1 MTRRTLLAWIG
12 LTLASVGLTGMPVSG
27 TGQATPASTGVVR
40 EVIMSGNPEAA
51 PGQILELVR
60 YTIPAGLTLP
70 AHTHPGMQVATIESG
85 TLHYTV
91 LEGEVPLTRA
101 AVNATP
107 QPAESITASS
117 GEVAIGPGDSFVEA
131 EGIVHFGRNAGPEPV
146 VILVASLLTEGQ
158 PPAHL
163 VPMDATP
170 AA

>member
-1 MTRRTLLAWIG
+1 MA
-12 LTLASVGLTGMPVSG
+12 VS
-27 TGQATPASTGVVR
+27 GQATPAAGGVVR
-40 EVIMSGNPEAA
+40 QVIMSGNLDAA
-51 PGQILELVR
+51 PGEVLELVR

-101 AVNATP
+101 ATSGTP
-107 QPAESITASS
+107 RPEVAITAASGARG
-117 GEVAIGPGDSFVEA
+117 GEVAIGPGDAFVEP
-131 EGIVHFGRNAGPEPV
+131 EGVVHFGRNAGPEPV
-146 VILVASLLTEGQ
+146 VILVASLLAEGQ
-158 PPAHL
+158 PPAHI